1 MDFNKLLKDFFE
13 KANVNNIDIYNE
25 ISLQLE
31 LGIFLRSQIK
41 DYKIQFE
48 RNISFFGIT
57 GTTKHEIDIV
67 IFNKDKKEKYAI
79 ELKFPKNGQYPEEM
93 YSFIEDIVF
102 MEELKRK
109 GFTKTYTLVVVSD
122 PLFYEGGRVKTG
134 IYAYF
139 RDSKLI
145 TGKISKPTGKNK
157 GNSLL
162 KVENSYTIN
171 WKDWKDC
178 YLCKY
183 YFLEI

>member
-1 MDFNKLLKDFFE
+1 MDFNKLLTDFFE

-122 PLFYEGGRVKTG
+122 PLFYEGGRVKTE

-139 RDSKLI
+139 RDSKSI
-145 TGKISKPTGKNK
+145 TGEISKPTGKNK
-157 GNSLL
+157 GISLL
-162 KVENSYTIN
+162 KVKNSYTIN
-171 WKDWKDC
+171 WKDC
-178 YLCKY
+178 YLGKY
-183 YFLEI
+183 YFLEIL

>member
-1 MDFNKLLKDFFE
+1 MDFNKLLKDFFD
-13 KANVNNIDIYNE
+13 KANVNNVDIYNE

-102 MEELKRK
+102 M
-109 GFTKTYTLVVVSD
+109 
-122 PLFYEGGRVKTG
+122 
-134 IYAYF
+134 
-139 RDSKLI
+139 
-145 TGKISKPTGKNK
+145 
-157 GNSLL
+157 
-162 KVENSYTIN
+162 
-171 WKDWKDC
+171 
-178 YLCKY
+178 
-183 YFLEI
+183 